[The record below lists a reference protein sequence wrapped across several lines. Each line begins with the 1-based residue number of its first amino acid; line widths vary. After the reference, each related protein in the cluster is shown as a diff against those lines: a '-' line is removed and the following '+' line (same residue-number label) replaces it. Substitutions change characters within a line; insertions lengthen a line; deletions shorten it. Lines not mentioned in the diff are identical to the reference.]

1 MMASSTKM
9 PSTTMKAK
17 SETKLIE
24 VPIMPMTAKAPQ
36 KEMGMPRA
44 THIANEGRRNK
55 DSTRKTSNNP
65 RAAFSTIICNRPD
78 GEDPGQPSFSEIA
91 AKAEAA
97 GIKAIFQPV
106 ASGNV
111 SDADADAFAAN
122 LASAPKPI
130 FAYCRSG
137 TRCTILWSLANAG
150 QMPAGDIIK
159 AAAEAGY
166 DMAPLAP
173 RIAARG

>member
-1 MMASSTKM
+1 MKRLSDELTVSPQM
-9 PSTTMKAK
+9 PLEAID
-17 SETKLIE
+17 EI
-24 VPIMPMTAKAPQ
+24 AKAGF
-36 KEMGMPRA
+36 K
-44 THIANEGRRNK
+44 
-55 DSTRKTSNNP
+55 
-65 RAAFSTIICNRPD
+65 TIICNRPD

-91 AKAEAA
+91 AKAEAV

>member
-1 MMASSTKM
+1 MLSMPDPVGVTTGNDERNIKM
-9 PSTTMKAK
+9 KRLSDELTVSPQ
-17 SETKLIE
+17 
-24 VPIMPMTAKAPQ
+24 MPLAAID
-36 KEMGMPRA
+36 E
-44 THIANEGRRNK
+44 IAAGGFK
-55 DSTRKTSNNP
+55 
-65 RAAFSTIICNRPD
+65 TIICNRPD
-78 GEDPGQPSFSEIA
+78 GEDPGQPSFSEVA

-97 GIKAIFQPV
+97 GMKAIFQPV

-122 LASAPKPI
+122 LAAAEKPI

-150 QMPAGDIIK
+150 QMQVGDIVK

>member
-1 MMASSTKM
+1 MLSMPDPLGVTTGNDERNIKM
-9 PSTTMKAK
+9 KRLSDELTVSPQ
-17 SETKLIE
+17 
-24 VPIMPMTAKAPQ
+24 MPLAAID
-36 KEMGMPRA
+36 E
-44 THIANEGRRNK
+44 IA
-55 DSTRKTSNNP
+55 
-65 RAAFSTIICNRPD
+65 AAGFKTIICNRPD
-78 GEDPGQPSFSEIA
+78 GEDPGQPSFSEVA

-97 GIKAIFQPV
+97 GMKAIFQPV

-122 LASAPKPI
+122 LAAAEKPI

-150 QMPAGDIIK
+150 QMQVGDIVK

>member
-1 MMASSTKM
+1 VLCKLGKSGAAAGNDERNTKM
-9 PSTTMKAK
+9 KRLSDELTVSPQLPLEA
-17 SETKLIE
+17 IE
-24 VPIMPMTAKAPQ
+24 D
-36 KEMGMPRA
+36 
-44 THIANEGRRNK
+44 IA
-55 DSTRKTSNNP
+55 
-65 RAAFSTIICNRPD
+65 AAGFKTIICNRPD
-78 GEDPGQPSFSEIA
+78 HEDPGQPSFSEVA

-97 GIKAIFQPV
+97 GMKAIFQPV

-122 LASAPKPI
+122 LAAAPKPV

-150 QMPAGDIIK
+150 HMAVEDIVK
-159 AAAEAGY
+159 AAADAGY

-173 RIAARG
+173 RIAARN